1 MSKRITK
8 IIIDGKEV
16 EVDFDTLNSEDA
28 KKMGI
33 HVQTEDE
40 LNEIKRK
47 KMVRKVKD
55 KIIAVTPLL
64 SLFVYLM
71 FGFLLDLWT
80 WGALAF
86 TSIPLSWIVCN
97 LSLKTFKAQFY
108 AVLVV
113 AVIAGFFL
121 VGFLIPGGW
130 SWSWVLFLL
139 IPIAAIILEV

>member
-47 KMVRKVKD
+47 KMVRKIKD

-64 SLFVYLM
+64 SLKVSEIT
-71 FGFLLDLWT
+71 LLPEDSF
-80 WGALAF
+80 LAF
-86 TSIPLSWIVCN
+86 LPKLIIIGCTIYIS
-97 LSLKTFKAQFY
+97 
-108 AVLVV
+108 
-113 AVIAGFFL
+113 FFL
-121 VGFLIPGGW
+121 FI
-130 SWSWVLFLL
+130 
-139 IPIAAIILEV
+139 